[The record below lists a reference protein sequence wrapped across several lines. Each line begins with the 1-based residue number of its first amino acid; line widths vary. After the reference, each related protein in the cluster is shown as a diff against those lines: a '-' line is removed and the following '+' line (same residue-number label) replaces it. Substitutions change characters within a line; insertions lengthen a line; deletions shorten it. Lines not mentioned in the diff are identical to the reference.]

1 VAISYHSQQVGCKFF
16 VPPATKEFTAESAEI
31 AEKEKKI
38 NRRPT
43 QTNADKKI
51 TTESHEFARKRF

>member
-1 VAISYHSQQVGCKFF
+1 VAISYHSQEACCKFF

-38 NRRPT
+38 NHRPT
-43 QTNADKKI
+43 QTDTDKNI
-51 TTESHEFARKRF
+51 DHRA